1 METTFSHYLDPP
13 SIALIIPIID
23 YNLKGQNDELK
34 KKASHVIGA
43 ISMILQ
49 NYNDMISYSDIIIPD
64 LKLALFDGNP
74 SCRNEIAKTVGAL
87 IHILGLS
94 YLNDMLSWITQF
106 LEKESETVQR
116 SGAAQAYA
124 EILVNFGENIME
136 KYLKK
141 IIDKIKEG
149 NYIVKEGYLSL
160 FVFLPGC
167 LGDKFEKYFKDIFI
181 LIIESFSDE
190 HEIVRKRITIDK
202 DSLLK

>member
-1 METTFSHYLDPP
+1 
-13 SIALIIPIID
+13 
-23 YNLKGQNDELK
+23 
-34 KKASHVIGA
+34 
-43 ISMILQ
+43 MILQ
-49 NYNDMISYSDIIIPD
+49 NNNDMISYSDIIIPD

-94 YLNDMLSWITQF
+94 YLNDMLSWITEF
-106 LEKESETVQR
+106 LENESETVQR

-149 NYIVKEGYLSL
+149 NYIVKEGY
-160 FVFLPGC
+160 
-167 LGDKFEKYFKDIFI
+167 
-181 LIIESFSDE
+181 
-190 HEIVRKRITIDK
+190 R
-202 DSLLK
+202 